1 MKPMRLVPLTKPTR
15 RQAAACAVALGL
27 ALLPVRLLAFQFEFG
42 EIEGSLDT
50 TLSIGA
56 SSRLSDPSRTY
67 YATTAGGLQNS
78 VNADDGNLNYKS
90 GIFSLAGKA
99 TSDLEFK
106 YKNWRAFARATYLY
120 DHENQRGTRARTPLS
135 KAAKDK
141 VGNDFRMLDSFL
153 VGQFDLG
160 GAPLDIRIGSQVLSW
175 GESTFIQ
182 NGINVINP
190 IDAARIRTPGAELKE
205 ALMPV
210 PMFSFS
216 LGISENITV
225 EGFYQLQWQE
235 TEIDPT
241 GTYFS
246 TNDFAGVG
254 GSRVY
259 LGFGAV
265 ADTTAYGFVPR
276 GPDGWADDGGQWGI
290 AARILAPNLNSTE
303 FGLYAINYHSRL
315 PLISARTPTSAI
327 SAAYVQ
333 ATASSLAQA
342 NLAPAMINAGYPAAG
357 VPAALTTLLGAALTG
372 VPVSALPSTLQPF
385 YPAAQT
391 IASSAR
397 TLGFFQSAATGAYL
411 IEYPE
416 DIQLFG
422 ASFNTDVGTTGIS
435 LQGEVSYKVGQP
447 LQIDDV
453 ELLFAALSSINPA
466 FGPNNQMGN
475 YLGQLNTRV
484 QGWKRK
490 DVWQAQF
497 TATKVLSGILGAS
510 QWVVLGEMGATLVPH
525 LPEKD
530 SLRFDGSGTF
540 TGGSQAY
547 MTGSGNGQFPA
558 TPLDAFADDFSWGY
572 QLATRLD
579 YNNAFFGMNMSPSL
593 AFSHDVSG
601 NTPLPLGNFLS
612 GRKSATVAV
621 EFTYLNAWACEL
633 RYVNYF
639 GAGRYN
645 LLGDRDFVSAT
656 IKYSF

>member
-1 MKPMRLVPLTKPTR
+1 MRMALMHSPTTR
-15 RQAAACAVALGL
+15 RQAAAWALSLGL
-27 ALLPVRLLAFQFEFG
+27 ALLPARLAAFQFTFG

-56 SSRLSDPSRTY
+56 SSRLNDPYRTY
-67 YATTAGGLQNS
+67 YGTTAGGLQDS
-78 VNADDGNLNYKS
+78 VNADDGNLNYRK

-99 TSDLEFK
+99 TSDVEFK

-120 DHENQRGTRARTPLS
+120 DAENERGTRARTPLS
-135 KAAKDK
+135 AEAKDQ
-141 VGNDFRMLDSFL
+141 VGQDFRLLDAFI

-160 GAPLDIRIGSQVLSW
+160 DMPLDLRIGSQVLSW

-190 IDAARIRTPGAELKE
+190 IDVARIRAPGAELKE

-210 PMFSFS
+210 PMVSFS
-216 LGISENITV
+216 VGLSENITL
-225 EGFYQLQWQE
+225 EGFYQVGWQE

-246 TNDFAGVG
+246 TNDFAGIG

-265 ADTTAYGFVPR
+265 ADTTPYGFVTR
-276 GPDGWADDGGQWGI
+276 GPDDWAKDSGQWGL

-303 FGLYAINYHSRL
+303 FGFYMINYHSRL
-315 PLISARTPTSAI
+315 PLISARTPTSPI
-327 SAAYVQ
+327 SSSYVL

-342 NLAPAMINAGYPAAG
+342 NLAPAMINAGFPAAN
-357 VPAALTTLLGAALTG
+357 VPAALSTLVGAALTN
-372 VPVSALPSTLQPF
+372 VPAAALPATLQPF
-385 YPAAQT
+385 YPAALS

-397 TLGFFQSAATGAYL
+397 TLGFFQSAATGNYL

-416 DIQLFG
+416 DIRLYG
-422 ASFNTDVGTTGIS
+422 ASFNTDVGTSGIS

-447 LQIDDV
+447 LQVDDV

-466 FGPNNQMGN
+466 YGPNNQ
-475 YLGQLNTRV
+475 LGDYIGRLATRV

-497 TATKVLSGILGAS
+497 TATKVLDGIFGAS
-510 QWVVLGEMGATLVPH
+510 QWLVLGEAGATLVPH
-525 LPEKD
+525 LADKNL
-530 SLRFDGSGTF
+530 LRFDGSGTF
-540 TGGSQAY
+540 TGGSAAY
-547 MTGSGNGQFPA
+547 MAASGNGAFPT

-572 QLATRLD
+572 QVATRLD
-579 YNNAFFGMNMSPSL
+579 YNNTFFGLNMSPSL

-601 NTPLPLGNFLS
+601 NTPLPLGNFLR
-612 GRKSATVAV
+612 GRKSLTMAV

-633 RYVNYF
+633 RYVEYF